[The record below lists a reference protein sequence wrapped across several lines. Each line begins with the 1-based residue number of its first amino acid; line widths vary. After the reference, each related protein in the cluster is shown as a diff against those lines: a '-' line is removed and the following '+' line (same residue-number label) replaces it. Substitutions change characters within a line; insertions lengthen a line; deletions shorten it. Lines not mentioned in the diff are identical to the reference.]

1 VDARVSISKDKH
13 GAHTR
18 THFPKRQQRQNV
30 EEQRFTQL
38 LRAADG
44 PLSAMMA
51 MPLYSSVARALGK
64 RHQRCMQG
72 LMGQNKQQG
81 RGLDT
86 FEKARTAGVSSSVNK
101 DSRVLPA
108 ATSTAVLCFTNI
120 LCAPCDGACVVA
132 LGCDQSASVSQR
144 SHGPRHNCD
153 EGHDS

>member
-72 LMGQNKQQG
+72 LRKRWDKINKE
-81 RGLDT
+81 D
-86 FEKARTAGVSSSVNK
+86 E
-101 DSRVLPA
+101 VLTLLKKHAQPVFQA
-108 ATSTAVLCFTNI
+108 A
-120 LCAPCDGACVVA
+120 
-132 LGCDQSASVSQR
+132 
-144 SHGPRHNCD
+144 
-153 EGHDS
+153 

>member
-1 VDARVSISKDKH
+1 VRAFVCVCACEYSYFSTTVSIKVDARVSISKDKH

-72 LMGQNKQQG
+72 LRKINKE
-81 RGLDT
+81 D
-86 FEKARTAGVSSSVNK
+86 E
-101 DSRVLPA
+101 VLTLLKKHAQPVFQA
-108 ATSTAVLCFTNI
+108 A
-120 LCAPCDGACVVA
+120 
-132 LGCDQSASVSQR
+132 
-144 SHGPRHNCD
+144 
-153 EGHDS
+153 